1 MAVRSF
7 LRPRFRICLVARAIT
22 RFVPHPGFA
31 VPDPAE
37 STSAGRVFIGCAGWT
52 LPLAVQPAF
61 VAEGTHLQRYA
72 TRFPAA
78 EINTTFYR
86 PHRPST
92 YTRWMESVPA
102 DFRFCV
108 KIPKAITHEARLRD
122 ADDALATF
130 LAEAGA
136 LGPRLACLLIQLPP
150 SFAFDAA
157 VAEPFFAA
165 LRSMTPLAAVCEPRH
180 ATWFTGEAEALLDG
194 FRVARVAADPAR
206 VPAAGEPGGWRGMA
220 YYRLHG
226 SPRVYYSSYEDA
238 YLDALAAR
246 IRQDVDAGREVW
258 CIFDNTASGAAA
270 QNALDLQARLADLS
284 RGT

>member
-1 MAVRSF
+1 
-7 LRPRFRICLVARAIT
+7 
-22 RFVPHPGFA
+22 

-52 LPLAVQPAF
+52 LPAAVRTAF
-61 VAEGTHLQRYA
+61 PAEGSHLQRYA
-72 TRFPAA
+72 ARFPAV

-92 YTRWMESVPA
+92 YARWMANVPA

-108 KIPKAITHEARLRD
+108 KIPKAITHEARLRG
-122 ADDALATF
+122 ADDALAAF
-130 LAEAGA
+130 LAQAGA

-150 SFAFDAA
+150 SFAFDAG

-165 LRSMTPLAAVCEPRH
+165 LRSATGLAAVCEPRH
-180 ATWFTGEAEALLDG
+180 ATWFTAEAEALLAG

-206 VPAAGEPGGWRGMA
+206 VPAAAEPGGWRGLA

-226 SPRVYYSSYEDA
+226 SPRMYYSSYEDA

-246 IRQDVDAGREVW
+246 IRQEADAGRDTW

-270 QNALDLQARLADLS
+270 QNALELQVRLADIPG
-284 RGT
+284 GT